1 MKWIAGIVI
10 WGLGALMYSYVGG
23 EEKIV
28 VLAGWLLV
36 ALLISTAC
44 IIGYLVRII
53 DLLEKNSDNERAAQE
68 RLTIAKET
76 IKISMPTVKA
86 VSKPLP
92 QATRDER
99 DADNERAMKE
109 RPAPHKTDIIDGAF
123 KKNK

>member
-10 WGLGALMYSYVGG
+10 WGLGALIYSYVGG

-53 DLLEKNSDNERAAQE
+53 DLLEKNSDNERAAKE
-68 RLTIAKET
+68 RPAPAPAPVRIG
-76 IKISMPTVKA
+76 IPA

-92 QATRDER
+92 QATQDER
-99 DADNERAMKE
+99 DADN
-109 RPAPHKTDIIDGAF
+109 PSS
-123 KKNK
+123 

>member
-53 DLLEKNSDNERAAQE
+53 DLLEKNSDNERAA
-68 RLTIAKET
+68 
-76 IKISMPTVKA
+76 
-86 VSKPLP
+86 
-92 QATRDER
+92 
-99 DADNERAMKE
+99 KE
-109 RPAPHKTDIIDGAF
+109 RPAPAPAPVPVRPATSPAKMINPVRMLQSVFCFTGAV
-123 KKNK
+123 